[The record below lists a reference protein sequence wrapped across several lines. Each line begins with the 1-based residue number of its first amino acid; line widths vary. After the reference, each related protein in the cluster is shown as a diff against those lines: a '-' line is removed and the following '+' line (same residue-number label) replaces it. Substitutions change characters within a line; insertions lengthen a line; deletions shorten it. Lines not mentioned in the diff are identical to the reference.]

1 VIPLVL
7 LEIVSL
13 VQLPTLHLVWMLS
26 HIVGCQSLT
35 CIASD
40 L

>member
-1 VIPLVL
+1 LVL
-7 LEIVSL
+7 LEIMPP
-13 VQLPTLHLVWMLS
+13 VQLPALHLVWMLS

-35 CIASD
+35 YIASD